1 MLRIHHFV
9 DRLSV
14 DSPQSPQSYQAT
26 LSELKSH
33 LETTPVYFDLDTIE
47 AISQHANPYLS
58 WCSSEGAALVMEIV
72 DSSCSGKNIDDF
84 VEEKVVPR
92 MQTLPSSQKTTSA
105 GYAAKRTLGGLKPR
119 LGFTQSEQELSI
131 PETTYSMIYFCISCQ
146 HKGTW
151 YSSRWSLVT
160 SFILKVLD
168 DPSAVIKIQGCHLL
182 DHFLLF
188 PQATSLLDRTGLRDL
203 FSDSTKV
210 CLSYLPGMTPLD
222 QSLPLLDIAYVV
234 MFKLE
239 GKNVHKMLDMLSG
252 ILRAILSK
260 INEPEIQNSQYKLPI
275 LLLQKLKKCLGTL
288 EHRFVASLSRVNYT
302 LNQVIVNPGATEHEM
317 GTFMVTEAVKVQLF
331 MISTAE
337 SYGNEYL
344 NLVTSYKL
352 DMLGAWAVALKRFDD
367 ENLRKVIQEG
377 YRRLKQSDDQD
388 EQLQMAISAIS
399 TNFNVAFT

>member
-1 MLRIHHFV
+1 MPRIHQLV
-9 DRLSV
+9 DRLAV
-14 DSPQSPQSYQAT
+14 DPPQSPQSYQVT

-33 LETTPVYFDLDTIE
+33 LDTSPDDLDLDTIE
-47 AISQHANPYLS
+47 ALSQHANPYLS

-72 DSSCSGKNIDDF
+72 DTSCPGRKIDDF

-119 LGFTQSEQELSI
+119 LGFTQSEPEPST

-160 SFILKVLD
+160 SFVLKVLD
-168 DPSAVIKIQGCHLL
+168 NPSAVIKIQGCRLL

-203 FSDSTKV
+203 FSESTKV
-210 CLSYLPGMTPLD
+210 CLTYLPGLTPLD
-222 QSLPLLDIAYVV
+222 QSLPLLDIAYGV

-239 GKNVHKMLDMLSG
+239 GKNVLKMLDLLSG

-260 INEPEIQNSQYKLPI
+260 INEPEIQNSKYKLPI
-275 LLLQKLKKCLGTL
+275 LLLQKLKECLGTL
-288 EHRFVASLSRVNYT
+288 EHRFVASLSRINYT
-302 LNQVIVNPGATEHEM
+302 INQVIVNPGATEHEM
-317 GTFMVTEAVKVQLF
+317 GAAMVSEAVKVQLF

-337 SYGNEYL
+337 SYGNECL
-344 NLVTSYKL
+344 KLVTSYKL

-367 ENLRKVIQEG
+367 ENLPKAIQEG
-377 YRRLKQSDDQD
+377 YRRLKQLDEKD
-388 EQLQMAISAIS
+388 EQLQKAVSAIS